1 MYQRGLSLVELLLVL
16 VVVAILAR
24 LAGPSFGELIASQR
38 RQLSAEQLALGLQTA
53 RTEAILRS
61 QAVVIH
67 AINDDWSQGWRIILD
82 LSGQGPEDDSNPMLI
97 ERQDSAHGPIVGN
110 QHVRSFV
117 RFSSIGAPTNDGV
130 AGGTLHICAGHK
142 PLSQHRVVLART
154 GRIRLETGEK
164 QEALCGAS
172 DSGQRANA

>member
-1 MYQRGLSLVELLLVL
+1 MHQRGLSLVELLAVL
-16 VVVAILAR
+16 VVIAVLAR
-24 LAGPSFGELIASQR
+24 LAGPSFGEWLASQR

-53 RTEAILRS
+53 RTEAILRN
-61 QAVVIH
+61 QAVIIH
-67 AINDDWSQGWRIILD
+67 ALNDDWSQGWRIILD
-82 LSGQGPEDDSNPMLI
+82 LSGQGPEDGSNPTLI
-97 ERQDSAHGPIVGN
+97 ERQDSSAGPIVGN

-130 AGGTLHICAGHK
+130 AGGTLHICARDK

-154 GRIRLETGEK
+154 GRVRLETGDK

-172 DSGQRANA
+172 DSGERANA

>member
-1 MYQRGLSLVELLLVL
+1 MHQRGLSLVELLAVL
-16 VVVAILAR
+16 VVIAVLAR
-24 LAGPSFGELIASQR
+24 LAAPSFGERLASQR

-53 RTEAILRS
+53 RTEAILRN
-61 QAVVIH
+61 QAVIIH
-67 AINDDWSQGWRIILD
+67 ALNDDWSQGWRIILD
-82 LSGQGPEDDSNPMLI
+82 LSGQGPGDDSNPTLV
-97 ERQDSAHGPIVGN
+97 ERQDSSAGPIVGN

-130 AGGTLHICAGHK
+130 AGGTLHICAANK

-164 QEALCGAS
+164 QEALCGAPG
-172 DSGQRANA
+172 SGERANA